1 MDWRNLERLPEAMG
15 EAWQARRGRGPII
28 ADKGSIDAAVSRWTL
43 LDPLLISRPGAGRF
57 LPVLAIEEYREA
69 AQRSLKRRQAAMIAA
84 LSLLAC
90 VLALSGWAADRPS
103 ALRAALAS
111 LAIAGFAAL
120 EYQLVIKRPDV
131 LFDRAL
137 LTLWVVDRGRTYA
150 LGWTAVMLVAGALQL
165 GGEYVLGGHEPLVL
179 AIGAVNARVLDGEVW
194 RLVVGPFLHAGPAH
208 WLGNLALLVF
218 SGAVAGALLGRA
230 SIALLVGAS
239 TVGALV
245 STLLS
250 DPARLEAYVGISA
263 GIFALLGWCAGAA
276 IRRPQRFPGHFAAT
290 ALGFSVLAFVGVWL
304 LNPGASNLGHITGLA
319 AGVAFGLLAPYRA
332 PREAE
337 R

>member
-1 MDWRNLERLPEAMG
+1 MDWRNLERFPEAMG
-15 EAWQARRGRGPII
+15 EAWQARRGRSRII
-28 ADKGSIDAAVSRWTL
+28 GDKGSIDAAVSRWTL
-43 LDPLLISRPGAGRF
+43 LDPLLISRPGARRF

-69 AQRSLKRRQAAMIAA
+69 VQRSLKRRQLMMIAV

-90 VLALSGWAADRPS
+90 GLALSGWAADRAS
-103 ALRAALAS
+103 AFRAALAS
-111 LAIAGFAAL
+111 LAIAGFGTL

-150 LGWTAVMLVAGALQL
+150 LGWTAMMLVAGALQL
-165 GGEYVLGGHEPLVL
+165 GGEHIVGGHERLVL

-208 WLGNLALLVF
+208 WFGNLAFLVF

-230 SIALLVGAS
+230 SVALFVGAS
-239 TVGALV
+239 ALGALV

-250 DPARLEAYVGISA
+250 DPSRLESYVGVSA

-276 IRRPQRFPGHFAAT
+276 MRRPQRFPGHFAAT
-290 ALGFSVLAFVGVWL
+290 ALGFSMLAFVGVWL
-304 LNPGASNLGHITGLA
+304 LNPEASNVGHIT
-319 AGVAFGLLAPYRA
+319 
-332 PREAE
+332 
-337 R
+337 